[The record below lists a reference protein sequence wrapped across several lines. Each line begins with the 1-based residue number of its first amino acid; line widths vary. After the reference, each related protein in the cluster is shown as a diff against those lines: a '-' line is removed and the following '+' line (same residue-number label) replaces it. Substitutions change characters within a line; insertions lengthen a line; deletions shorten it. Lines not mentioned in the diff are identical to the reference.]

1 MSKDSKRTIRRLIP
15 DDMDT
20 YVDIYLNAYPA
31 GKDISKECYDK
42 YYNRNMQSL
51 LEYEHVNFLDYL
63 KMMSLYRL
71 WN

>member
-1 MSKDSKRTIRRLIP
+1 MSKDSKRTIRRLMP

-51 LEYEHVNFLDYL
+51 L
-63 KMMSLYRL
+63 
-71 WN
+71 